1 MSIADT
7 LFQLAPSPALLLL
20 IIAAIALVESLA
32 LVGLL
37 VPGVV
42 LMTAAA
48 SLAGHQEMA
57 VLPML
62 VAAFLGAILGDGLS
76 FLLGYTQRERVTAM
90 WPLSR
95 HPEWLA
101 RGARFFQRHGPLSV
115 LLGRFVG
122 PVRPVV
128 PLIAGMLQMSPRAF
142 TWANLVSAAL
152 WAPAYVLPGYLLGR
166 TWQKLLAVPE
176 ALEPWLIAL
185 GVLVVMLAVV
195 FSWVR
200 HLVTRDGLAYRGL
213 AGLSRRTPLGRRLW
227 RLLAPAHHEEPPL
240 ASWLLLILS
249 LAAFSAWTLIVI
261 HHQGPLAMDTRLA
274 TLVQGVAVPE
284 LVAVGE
290 ALARAGDTLG
300 VIALVLPW
308 GAWLLWRRRL
318 SAFWHIAGGLAGIA
332 LLNTLIKAAIG
343 RGRPEAPV
351 YLADSF
357 SYPSAHTST
366 AVVLFGM
373 AAAFVSQELPAGKRF
388 LAYWAAIAV
397 VLPMALSR
405 LVIGVHW
412 LSDLAGGALL
422 GLVVC
427 ALVQLAWQRQPRPR
441 LAPCP
446 WQALGV
452 ASLVLV
458 AARIA
463 WLPPV

>member
-7 LFQLAPSPALLLL
+7 LFHLAPSPSLLLL

-42 LMTAAA
+42 LITAAT
-48 SLAGHQEMA
+48 SLAGHQELA
-57 VLPML
+57 VGPVLA
-62 VAAFLGAILGDGLS
+62 AAFLGAVVGDGLS
-76 FLLGYTQRERVTAM
+76 FLLGYTQRERVTTL

-101 RGARFFQRHGPLSV
+101 RGARFFQRHGSLSV
-115 LLGRFVG
+115 VLGRFVG

-128 PLIAGMLQMSPRAF
+128 PLIAGMLRMSPRTF
-142 TWANLVSAAL
+142 TWANLGSAL
-152 WAPAYVLPGYLLGR
+152 IWAPAYVLPGYLLGR
-166 TWQKLLAVPE
+166 TWQKVLALPE
-176 ALEPWLIAL
+176 GLEPWLIAL
-185 GVLVVMLAVV
+185 GVLVVLLAVV

-200 HLVTRDGLAYRGL
+200 HLVTRDGFAYRRL
-213 AGLSRRTPLGRRLW
+213 VGLSRRSLLGRRLW
-227 RLLAPAHHEEPPL
+227 RWLAPAHDVEPPL

-249 LAAFSAWTLIVI
+249 LAAFSAWTLVVI
-261 HHQGPLAMDTRLA
+261 HHQGPLALDLRLA
-274 TLVQGVAVPE
+274 DVLKALSVPGLPAFGE
-284 LVAVGE
+284 LM
-290 ALARAGDTLG
+290 ARAGDLLG
-300 VIALVLPW
+300 VLALSLPW
-308 GAWLLWRRRL
+308 AAWLLWRRQL
-318 SAFWHIAGGLAGIA
+318 SAFWHIAGGLVGIA
-332 LLNTLIKAAIG
+332 LLNSLFKAAIG
-343 RGRPEAPV
+343 RARPETPAH
-351 YLADSF
+351 LADSL

-373 AAAFVSQELPAGKRF
+373 AAAFASRALPDGRRF

-397 VLPMALSR
+397 ILPMALSR
-405 LVIGVHW
+405 LLVGVHW
-412 LSDLAGGALL
+412 LSDLIGGALL

-427 ALVQLAWQRQPRPR
+427 ALVQLAWQRQPRPS

-446 WQALGV
+446 WHLLGV

-458 AARIA
+458 ASRIA

>member
-1 MSIADT
+1 MNLADT
-7 LFQLAPSPALLLL
+7 LYQLAPSPGLLLL

-42 LMTAAA
+42 LITAAA
-48 SLAGHQEMA
+48 SLAGHQQLA
-57 VLPML
+57 VVPAIL
-62 VAAFLGAILGDGLS
+62 AAFIGAVIGDGLS
-76 FLLGYTQRERVTAM
+76 FLLGYRHRDRVTGL

-128 PLIAGMLQMSPRAF
+128 PLIAGMLRMSPRRF
-142 TWANLVSAAL
+142 TVANLVSAAL

-166 TWQKLLAVPE
+166 TWQRLLAVPE
-176 ALEPWLIAL
+176 GLEPWLIGL
-185 GVLVVMLAVV
+185 GVLVVILAVV

-213 AGLSRRTPLGRRLW
+213 AWLSRRSPLGRRVW
-227 RLLAPAHHEEPPL
+227 RLLSPSHHAEPPL

-249 LAAFSAWTLIVI
+249 LTALSAWSLVVI
-261 HHQGPLAMDTRLA
+261 HHDGPLAMDTRLEA
-274 TLVQGVAVPE
+274 LMQQLDLPGLAVAGD
-284 LVAVGE
+284 L
-290 ALARAGDTLG
+290 LARAGDLPG
-300 VIALVLPW
+300 VLALVLPW
-308 GAWLLWRRRL
+308 ALWLLWRRQR
-318 SAFWHIAGGLAGIA
+318 SAFGHIAGGLLGIA
-332 LLNTLIKAAIG
+332 LLNTLGKAAVG
-343 RGRPEAPV
+343 RARPVTPDH
-351 YLADSF
+351 LADSL

-366 AVVLFGM
+366 AVVLFGL
-373 AAAFVSQELPAGKRF
+373 AAAFASRELPPGKRF

-405 LVIGVHW
+405 LVLGVHW
-412 LSDLAGGALL
+412 LSDLVGGALL

-427 ALVQLAWQRQPRPR
+427 ALVQLAWQRHPRPSLR
-441 LAPCP
+441 PCP
-446 WQALGV
+446 WQALGA